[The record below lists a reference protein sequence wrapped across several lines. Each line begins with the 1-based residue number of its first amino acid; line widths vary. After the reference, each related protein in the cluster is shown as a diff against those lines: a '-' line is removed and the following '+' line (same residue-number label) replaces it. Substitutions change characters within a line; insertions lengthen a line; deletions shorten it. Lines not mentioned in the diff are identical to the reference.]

1 MENES
6 KKIKL
11 PINLGCRVSKILQEK
26 HNIPTRKN
34 NFGMLDFSFTE
45 DELSLITSL
54 ELKNPVPGD
63 LEGLHFLPNLQS
75 LSVETR
81 GITAHMQQK
90 NIPSITDKDMAE
102 ISKCTSLRDL
112 SIVNQAKATWLDVSK
127 LENLQKL
134 VVTHNQ
140 HLDDISGMDNLKK
153 LWILKCFGNNRLQQ
167 IEDLDQL
174 LIQNTELGELSLDVL
189 LFPNAIGYN
198 QNTGQYNLDALAQI
212 QELAQEGI
220 ATWEEG
226 RNGNRSIK
234 INTNQ
239 MVQLH
244 NKACE
249 ILADNISPTADN
261 RDIIIGIEQYLARNV
276 KYDYDGM
283 EHGHTGGTN
292 YNGLRIQ
299 DGPKGGTNG
308 AYNALVRNT
317 CVCEGYT
324 RGMQYLLKLKGINS
338 HNVDCYA
345 GKDTTHMASNS
356 QENQYTTYVLP
367 DSAEY
372 HSIICIDDYNCLYD
386 DPCWNACYYQQ
397 GDISMPWLL
406 KTKEE
411 ISQDHT
417 LSFDERGVSNDGL
430 RQPSDAIRA
439 SIQRN
444 NLFRQSK
451 TRTSSINDTRK
462 TIKEQVKGQIFQ
474 REGQEI

>member
-11 PINLGCRVSKILQEK
+11 PINLGMRVSKILQEK
-26 HNIPTRKN
+26 HNIPTRTN
-34 NFGMLDFSFTE
+34 NFGILDFSFTE
-45 DELSLITSL
+45 EELSLITSL
-54 ELKNPVPGD
+54 ELRNPVPGD

-81 GITAHMQQK
+81 AITAHIQQK

-102 ISKCTSLRDL
+102 ISKCTSLKDL

-127 LENLQKL
+127 LKNLQKL
-134 VVTHNQ
+134 VVSHNQ
-140 HLDDISGMDNLKK
+140 HLDDIFGMDKLEK
-153 LWILKCFGNNRLQQ
+153 LWILKCYGNNRLQQ
-167 IEDLDQL
+167 IENLDQIL
-174 LIQNTELGELSLDVL
+174 TQNTELGELNLDVL

-198 QNTGQYNLDALAQI
+198 QSTGQYNRASLAQI
-212 QELAQEGI
+212 QELAGVGI
-220 ATWEEG
+220 VTWGEAL
-226 RNGNRSIK
+226 NGNRAIT

-239 MVQLH
+239 MIQLH

-249 ILADNISPTADN
+249 ILENNVSPTADT
-261 RDIIIGIEQYLARNV
+261 RDIIIGIEQYLASNV

-292 YNGLRIQ
+292 FNGVRIQ
-299 DGPKGGTNG
+299 NGPKGGTNG

-356 QENQYTTYVLP
+356 HENQYTTYVLP

-372 HSIICIDDYNCLYD
+372 HSIICIDDYNYLYD

-397 GDISMPWLL
+397 GDKSMPWLL

-417 LSFDERGVSNDGL
+417 LSFDERGVENNLLKQS
-430 RQPSDAIRA
+430 SDIIKA

-451 TRTSSINDTRK
+451 TRIYSINDTRK
-462 TIKEQVKGQIFQ
+462 TMKDQVKGQIIQ